1 MMTRYR
7 ALLSVV
13 LAAIA
18 TFVVGCGG
26 PSAAK
31 VPTYTPDKLAQIEIY
46 TPGVESLRE
55 RFPELEG
62 YIQTKDWV
70 NIRSFIH
77 GPMGELRERL
87 GRLSARLLPQD
98 ASAAKA
104 LADEIGVHLEQ
115 LDAAAADY
123 NQVEAGKQYR
133 LALDDFDSFLNLIPA
148 APAEEA

>member
-1 MMTRYR
+1 MTRYR

-26 PSAAK
+26 PSTAK

-70 NIRSFIH
+70 NIGSFIH
-77 GPMGELRERL
+77 GPMGELRVRL
-87 GRLSARLLPQD
+87 GRVASRLLPQD
-98 ASAAKA
+98 AAAAKA
-104 LADEIGVHLEQ
+104 LADEIGVHLEK
-115 LDAAAADY
+115 LDAAAVDY

-148 APAEEA
+148 VPAEEA